1 MDKQKQTLIDAI
13 IRKIIATT
21 KLQVL
26 AQLNEI
32 GGDLLNP
39 EFDQIFIF
47 DTQNLYT
54 TLGKFIDYNDQKVS
68 VSLLSLYKLSN

>member
-68 VSLLSLYKLSN
+68 VSLLSL